1 MLLSAEL
8 TIFSATLSLAS
19 CERMKYL
26 LNVVDKFNVPIA
38 KNKIEDGFHSV
49 LIHAIRSLY
58 EDYKKKTPPDPPNR
72 ENIMRLLNFARRIN
86 FNTDEFPM
94 DWDVVKN

>member
-1 MLLSAEL
+1 MLLGAEL
-8 TIFSATLSLAS
+8 TIFSATLSIAS

-26 LNVVDKFNVPIA
+26 LNVVDKFNIPIA

-49 LIHAIRSLY
+49 LIGAIRALY
-58 EDYKKKTPPDPPNR
+58 EEHTKATRSDPQRR
-72 ENIMRLLNFARRIN
+72 ENIVRLLSFARRMN

-94 DWDVVKN
+94 N